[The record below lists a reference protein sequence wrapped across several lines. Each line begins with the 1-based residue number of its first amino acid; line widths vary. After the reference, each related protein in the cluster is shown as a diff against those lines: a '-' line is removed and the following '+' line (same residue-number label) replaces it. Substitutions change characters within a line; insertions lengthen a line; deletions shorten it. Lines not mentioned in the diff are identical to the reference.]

1 MNTTPKISVIV
12 PVYNA
17 EKYLRRCIDSILSQ
31 TFTDFELLLIDD
43 GSKDSSGAICDEY
56 AAKDNRVRV
65 FHKENGGV
73 SSARNLGLDNAT
85 GEWIAFVDS
94 DDYVLPSYLATYV
107 EISSENVDLCIVGII
122 PDYSIS
128 SDYQITKTSVDYFGD
143 VKGAMLLLND
153 CQMMGSLCNKLF
165 RTSIITSHELRLD
178 ECCKFREDEDFFLKY
193 MCYARNVST
202 TSIECYVYIIPDW
215 AKYNNC
221 DNFNVSL
228 SMYSS
233 VIRIFEK
240 KANVVT
246 EKYFNELINSYFHS
260 FYIKKVNLLERT
272 FFVKNISGKMILYCN
287 RLSKVTRYIF
297 YYLSPYLV
305 SKFFYIKALLFKR

>member
-1 MNTTPKISVIV
+1 MNITPKISVIV

-17 EKYLRRCIDSILSQ
+17 EKYLHRCIDSILSQ

-43 GSKDSSGAICDEY
+43 GSKDGSGAICDEY

-73 SSARNLGLDNAT
+73 SSARNLGLDNAC
-85 GEWIAFVDS
+85 GEWVTFVDA
-94 DDYVLPSYLATYV
+94 DDYVLPSYLATYI
-107 EISSENVDLCIVGII
+107 EISTANVDMCVVGII

-153 CQMMGSLCNKLF
+153 CQMIGSLCNKLF
-165 RTSIITSHELRLD
+165 RTSIINSHEIRLD
-178 ECCKFREDEDFFLKY
+178 KCYKFREDEDFFLKY
-193 MCYARNVST
+193 MCYASNVSV

-215 AKYNNC
+215 TKYNHC

-233 VIRIFEK
+233 VIRIFEE

-246 EKYFNELINSYFHS
+246 DEYQ
-260 FYIKKVNLLERT
+260 VNLCNEW
-272 FFVKNISGKMILYCN
+272 ISGLNVDASLSIH
-287 RLSKVTRYIF
+287 RLPLLVRSLGWRIF
-297 YYLSPYLV
+297 RSVP
-305 SKFFYIKALLFKR
+305 FKTICKKIFNFIRK

>member
-1 MNTTPKISVIV
+1 MNITPKISVIV

-17 EKYLRRCIDSILSQ
+17 EKYLHRCIDSILSQ

-43 GSKDSSGAICDEY
+43 GSKDGSGAICDEY

-65 FHKENGGV
+65 FHKENGGA
-73 SSARNLGLDNAT
+73 SSARNLGMDNAQ
-85 GEWIAFVDS
+85 GEWVAFVDA
-94 DDYVLPSYLATYV
+94 DDYVLPSYLATYI
-107 EISSENVDLCIVGII
+107 EISTANVDMCVVGII

-153 CQMMGSLCNKLF
+153 CQMIGSLCNKLF

-178 ECCKFREDEDFFLKY
+178 KCYKYREDEDFLLKY
-193 MCYARNVST
+193 MCYVNSVIALST
-202 TSIECYVYIIPDW
+202 GCYIYYVPSLS
-215 AKYNNC
+215 KYANI

-246 EKYFNELINSYFHS
+246 DKYQ
-260 FYIKKVNLLERT
+260 VNLCNEW
-272 FFVKNISGKMILYCN
+272 ISGLRVDFKKTIKRLPLLLAVIGWRIFRPVSFKAVCN
-287 RLSKVTRYIF
+287 KIHNFIRK
-297 YYLSPYLV
+297 
-305 SKFFYIKALLFKR
+305 

>member
-1 MNTTPKISVIV
+1 MNITPKISVIV

-17 EKYLRRCIDSILSQ
+17 EKYLHRCIDSILLQ
-31 TFTDFELLLIDD
+31 TFTDFELLLIND
-43 GSKDSSGAICDEY
+43 GSNDGSGTICDEY

-65 FHKENGGV
+65 FHKENGGA
-73 SSARNLGLDNAT
+73 SSARNLGMDNAQ
-85 GEWIAFVDS
+85 GEWVTFVDA
-94 DDYVLPSYLATYV
+94 DDYVLPSYLATYI
-107 EISSENVDLCIVGII
+107 EISTANVDMCVVGII

-240 KANVVT
+240 KANGVT
-246 EKYFNELINSYFHS
+246 DKYQ
-260 FYIKKVNLLERT
+260 VNLCNEW
-272 FFVKNISGKMILYCN
+272 ISGLKVDFLKTIKRLPQLLTALGWRIFRSAPFKAVCN
-287 RLSKVTRYIF
+287 KIF
-297 YYLSPYLV
+297 NFIR
-305 SKFFYIKALLFKR
+305 K